1 MDLLLKIREIQ
12 NKVQCSPLFKETN
25 YAELKDIY
33 TNLELLASKLEQPL
47 RIALIGEVKAGKST
61 LINAFAGGQVSPT
74 NVTESTACIMQI
86 GYAASERAAIVYSNG
101 KKQTGSPKEIYAFLK
116 QHENEQSFFAECEC
130 VRMDLPLQGL
140 RHVHMI
146 DTPGLATI
154 TESNARRTEK
164 YFQAVD
170 VVLWVFNGN
179 YLGQSDINEA
189 LRKIADMGKP
199 VVGVINRIDEVDG
212 DPGELV
218 EYVEDSIGIYLDAIF
233 PLSARKAYCGVVE
246 KNDELQ
252 EQSGFRSLYRY
263 LEENIDRNADAVQLE
278 SIRASVYALAEK
290 VELIHKQALQRI
302 RLKLETYM
310 KLEDQIRHSSK
321 IFQEKILGQVHNWIQ
336 YEFLHGLEQEL
347 TARVG
352 NMGVFSLKGSGEI
365 QQALQDGLTEG
376 QIESE
381 INEFVHVLNQTICEE
396 WQGCLAEVDGAIGN
410 LFRDMIEQQRIAS
423 CALANRIPKMADSR
437 DTITN
442 SLVTAGTIGG
452 TLAVYSA
459 VVAPAAAHVTIGAA
473 LSAFMPPVMIAGV
486 AVGALSGYVKNKKA
500 KEQYHSM
507 IDAEL
512 SRIRTNVEHDMVPK
526 ITAYLQELCDATRK
540 EAKRDFVE
548 KNFDGRSEEELQ
560 ALVERL
566 QKMPVISEEERLL
579 DGF

>member
-500 KEQYHSM
+500 KAQYHSM